1 MKIFFAEHFKNQLRK
16 LKKKYPKVKN
26 DILEKLENI
35 NLKTEIY
42 IGRSIYKL
50 RIKSS
55 DQKKGKSGGFRSYVY
70 LYLKKDLL
78 VPLCIYAKSETGSIS
93 ENELKYHF
101 DNISVEMLKTHS

>member
-16 LKKKYPKVKN
+16 LKKKYPKVKD
-26 DILEKLENI
+26 DILQKLENL
-35 NLKTEIY
+35 NLKNEVY
-42 IGRSIYKL
+42 IGHSIYKL

-55 DQKKGKSGGFRSYVY
+55 DQNKGKSGGFRSYIF

-78 VPLCIYAKSETGSIS
+78 VPLCIYAKSENESIS

-101 DNISVEMLKTHS
+101 DNISAELLKTSL